1 MATSKMMAAKKRAAA
16 QKAKKDAE
24 EAGTTQVN
32 DAISISSATATIA
45 ADGEE
50 ILKEALASKAAD
62 GLSAGELIVNEKA
75 RKQLLSKAGFDYI
88 DVRELTPNP
97 KNTYV
102 VDEGS
107 VESLASLIFES
118 KNTTPLIVR
127 EVPVSA
133 SYPHG
138 YEIVDGERRYRAH
151 LLLGQKHG
159 EHWYMAPVRVF
170 HLGELS
176 DEDAEFMLHAENVGQ
191 RDMKP
196 SERARGVAMV
206 IDRVVKQR
214 EADPESMRGRKT
226 KDIIAE
232 QFGVSARTAVME
244 SNIGHN
250 LSQAGMDAYDAGE
263 ITKTAADAVSKLPQ
277 KEQEELIA
285 QVKSGELPKSEVE
298 HVAKGKKPT
307 STRIPKTAD
316 EDLRDARRA
325 LKRALVKN
333 SIPDRVLIAELRN
346 LLDKL
351 DPEHGKAEQ

>member
-1 MATSKMMAAKKRAAA
+1 MATSKMMAAKKRAAE
-16 QKAKKDAE
+16 KAKKEAE
-24 EAGTTQVN
+24 AAAAATEVPETAETVEAT
-32 DAISISSATATIA
+32 S
-45 ADGEE
+45 DGEE
-50 ILKEALASKAAD
+50 LLKEARASKATD
-62 GLSAGELIVNEKA
+62 GMSAGELIVSEKA
-75 RKQLLSKAGFDYI
+75 RKSLLAKAGFDYI

-97 KNTYV
+97 KNTYE

-127 EVPVSA
+127 EVPVTDD
-133 SYPHG
+133 YPHG

-151 LLLGQKHG
+151 LMLGEKYG
-159 EHWYMAPVRVF
+159 EHWYMAPVRIF
-170 HLGELS
+170 HLGTLS

-250 LSQAGMDAYDAGE
+250 LGQAGMDAYDAGE
-263 ITKTAADAVSKLPQ
+263 ITKTAADAVSKLPMEAQ
-277 KEQEELIA
+277 DELIA
-285 QVKSGELPKSEVE
+285 QVKSGEIAKNEVE
-298 HVAKGKKPT
+298 HVARGKKKT
-307 STRIPKTAD
+307 STRVPKTAD

-325 LKRALVKN
+325 LKRALVKDEM
-333 SIPDRVLIAELRN
+333 PDRVLIAELRN

-351 DPEHGKAEQ
+351 DPERRSSIEE

>member
-1 MATSKMMAAKKRAAA
+1 MATSKMMAAKKKAAE
-16 QKAKKDAE
+16 KAKKDA
-24 EAGTTQVN
+24 AAAAQAPKTV
-32 DAISISSATATIA
+32 ATAINEQPS
-45 ADGEE
+45 DGEE
-50 ILKEALASKAAD
+50 LLKEALASKPEE
-62 GLSAGELIVNEKA
+62 GMSAGELIVSEKA
-75 RKQLLSKAGFDYI
+75 RKQLLSKAGFDYL

-97 KNTYV
+97 KNTYD

-127 EVPVSA
+127 EVPVSKD
-133 SYPHG
+133 YPHG

-151 LLLGQKHG
+151 MLLGQKHG

-285 QVKSGELPKSEVE
+285 QVKSGQLPKSEVE

-333 SIPDRVLIAELRN
+333 SVPDRVLIAELRN

-351 DPEHGKAEQ
+351 DPEHTKNTED

>member
-1 MATSKMMAAKKRAAA
+1 MATNKMMAAKKKAAEKAKREAEAAA
-16 QKAKKDAE
+16 SNTE
-24 EAGTTQVN
+24 EQEPQEITT
-32 DAISISSATATIA
+32 D
-45 ADGEE
+45 DGEE
-50 ILKEALASKAAD
+50 LLKEALASKAKD
-62 GLSAGELIVNEKA
+62 GMSAGELIVSEKA
-75 RKQLLSKAGFDYI
+75 RKSLLAKAGFDYV

-97 KNTYV
+97 KNTYE

-133 SYPHG
+133 DYPHG

-151 LLLGQKHG
+151 MMLGEKYG
-159 EHWYMAPVRVF
+159 EHWYMAPVRIF
-170 HLGELS
+170 HLGTLS

-250 LSQAGMDAYDAGE
+250 LGQAGMDAYDAGQ
-263 ITKTAADAVSKLPQ
+263 ITKTAADAVSRLPMQ
-277 KEQEELIA
+277 EQDELIA
-285 QVKSGELPKSEVE
+285 QVKKGEIAKSEVE
-298 HVAKGKKPT
+298 HIARGKKKT
-307 STRIPKTAD
+307 STRVPKTAD

-333 SIPDRVLIAELRN
+333 DVPDRVLIAELRN
-346 LLDKL
+346 LIDKL
-351 DPEHGKAEQ
+351 DPELRNEHID

>member
-1 MATSKMMAAKKRAAA
+1 MATNKMMAAKKRAAE
-16 QKAKKDAE
+16 KAKQRAE
-24 EAGTTQVN
+24 EARNEQHEAEATETQ
-32 DAISISSATATIA
+32 SQG
-45 ADGEE
+45 DGEE
-50 ILKEALASKAAD
+50 LLKEALASKAKD
-62 GLSAGELIVNEKA
+62 GMSAGELIVSEKA
-75 RKQLLSKAGFDYI
+75 RKSLLTKAGFDYI

-97 KNTYV
+97 KNTYE

-127 EVPVSA
+127 EVPVS
-133 SYPHG
+133 SDYPHG

-151 LLLGQKHG
+151 LLLGEKYG
-159 EHWYMAPVRVF
+159 EHWFMAPVRVF
-170 HLGELS
+170 HLGTLS

-250 LSQAGMDAYDAGE
+250 LGQAGMDAYDAGE
-263 ITKTAADAVSKLPQ
+263 ITKTAADAVSKLPVE
-277 KEQEELIA
+277 EQEELIA
-285 QVKSGELPKSEVE
+285 QVKSGEIAKNEVE
-298 HVAKGKKPT
+298 HVAKGKKKT
-307 STRIPKTAD
+307 STRIPKSAD

-325 LKRALVKN
+325 LKRALVKD
-333 SIPDRVLIAELRN
+333 SVPDRVLIAELRN

-351 DPEHGKAEQ
+351 DPEYSRGEVE

>member
-1 MATSKMMAAKKRAAA
+1 MATNKMMAAKKRAAE
-16 QKAKKDAE
+16 KAKQRAE
-24 EAGTTQVN
+24 EAQNEQRETEATETQ
-32 DAISISSATATIA
+32 AQG
-45 ADGEE
+45 DGEE
-50 ILKEALASKAAD
+50 LLKEALASKSKD
-62 GLSAGELIVNEKA
+62 GMSAGELIVSEKA
-75 RKQLLSKAGFDYI
+75 RKSLLTKAGFDYI

-97 KNTYV
+97 KNTYE

-127 EVPVSA
+127 EVPVS
-133 SYPHG
+133 SDYPHG

-151 LLLGQKHG
+151 LLLGEKYG
-159 EHWYMAPVRVF
+159 EHWFMAPVRVF
-170 HLGELS
+170 HLGTLS

-250 LSQAGMDAYDAGE
+250 LGQAGMEAYDAGE
-263 ITKTAADAVSKLPQ
+263 ITKTAADAVSKLPVE
-277 KEQEELIA
+277 EQDELIA
-285 QVKSGELPKSEVE
+285 QVKSGEIAKNEVE
-298 HVAKGKKPT
+298 HVAKGKKKT
-307 STRIPKTAD
+307 STRIPKSAD

-325 LKRALVKN
+325 LKRALVKD

-351 DPEHGKAEQ
+351 DPEYGRGEAE

>member
-1 MATSKMMAAKKRAAA
+1 MATSKMMAAKKKAAE
-16 QKAKKDAE
+16 KAKK
-24 EAGTTQVN
+24 EA
-32 DAISISSATATIA
+32 A
-45 ADGEE
+45 AAGAQTNEAYESYAAQAAGNAAQTEGEE
-50 ILKEALASKAAD
+50 LLKEALASKAAD
-62 GLSAGELIVNEKA
+62 GMSAGELIVSEKA
-75 RKQLLSKAGFDYI
+75 RKSLLSKAGFDYL

-97 KNTYV
+97 KNTYE

-127 EVPVSA
+127 EVPVSE

-170 HLGELS
+170 HIGALS

-250 LSQAGMDAYDAGE
+250 LGQAGMDAYDAGQ
-263 ITKTAADAVSKLPQ
+263 ITKTAADAVSKLPV

-298 HVAKGKKPT
+298 HAAKGKKTT

-333 SIPDRVLIAELRN
+333 STPDRVLIAELRN

-351 DPEHGKAEQ
+351 DPEHGRGE

>member
-1 MATSKMMAAKKRAAA
+1 MATNKMMAAKKRAAE
-16 QKAKKDAE
+16 KAKQRAE
-24 EAGTTQVN
+24 EAQLEQETPE
-32 DAISISSATATIA
+32 AIESQGQS
-45 ADGEE
+45 DGEE
-50 ILKEALASKAAD
+50 LLKEALASKATD
-62 GLSAGELIVNEKA
+62 GMSAGELIVSEKA
-75 RKQLLSKAGFDYI
+75 RKSLLTKAGFDYI

-97 KNTYV
+97 KNTYE

-127 EVPVSA
+127 EVPVS
-133 SYPHG
+133 SDYPHG

-151 LLLGQKHG
+151 LLLGEKYG
-159 EHWYMAPVRVF
+159 EHWFMAPVRVF
-170 HLGELS
+170 HLGTLS

-250 LSQAGMDAYDAGE
+250 LGQAGMEAYDAGE
-263 ITKTAADAVSKLPQ
+263 ITKTAADAVSKLPVE
-277 KEQEELIA
+277 EQDELIA
-285 QVKSGELPKSEVE
+285 QVKSGEIAKNEVE
-298 HVAKGKKPT
+298 HVAKGKKKT
-307 STRIPKTAD
+307 STRIPKSAD

-333 SIPDRVLIAELRN
+333 SVPDRVLIAELRN

-351 DPEHGKAEQ
+351 DPEYSRGEVD

>member
-1 MATSKMMAAKKRAAA
+1 MATSKMMAAKKKAAE
-16 QKAKKDAE
+16 KAKKDA
-24 EAGTTQVN
+24 AAAAQAPKTV
-32 DAISISSATATIA
+32 ATAINEQPS
-45 ADGEE
+45 DGEE
-50 ILKEALASKAAD
+50 LLKEALASKPEE
-62 GLSAGELIVNEKA
+62 GMSAGELIVSEKA
-75 RKQLLSKAGFDYI
+75 RKQLLSKAGFDYL

-97 KNTYV
+97 KNTYD

-127 EVPVSA
+127 EVPVSKD
-133 SYPHG
+133 YPHG
-138 YEIVDGERRYRAH
+138 YEIVDCERRYRAH
-151 LLLGQKHG
+151 MLLGQKHG

-285 QVKSGELPKSEVE
+285 QVKSGQLPKSEVE

-333 SIPDRVLIAELRN
+333 SVPDRVLIAELRN

-351 DPEHGKAEQ
+351 DPEHTKNTED

>member
-1 MATSKMMAAKKRAAA
+1 MATNKMMAAKKRAAE
-16 QKAKKDAE
+16 KAKQRAE
-24 EAGTTQVN
+24 EAQTEQTAAETVETQ
-32 DAISISSATATIA
+32 SQ

-50 ILKEALASKAAD
+50 LLKEALASKATD
-62 GLSAGELIVNEKA
+62 GMSAGELIVSEKA
-75 RKQLLSKAGFDYI
+75 RKSLLTKAGFDYI

-97 KNTYV
+97 KNTYE

-127 EVPVSA
+127 EVPVS
-133 SYPHG
+133 SNYPHG

-151 LLLGQKHG
+151 LLLGEKYG
-159 EHWYMAPVRVF
+159 EHWFMAPVRIF
-170 HLGELS
+170 HLGTLS

-250 LSQAGMDAYDAGE
+250 LGQAGMEAYDAGE
-263 ITKTAADAVSKLPQ
+263 ITKTAADAVSKLPV
-277 KEQEELIA
+277 EQQDELIA
-285 QVKSGELPKSEVE
+285 QVKSGEIAKNEVE
-298 HVAKGKKPT
+298 HVAKGKKKT
-307 STRIPKTAD
+307 STRIPKSAD

-333 SIPDRVLIAELRN
+333 SVPDRVLIAELRN

-351 DPEHGKAEQ
+351 DPEYSRGEVE